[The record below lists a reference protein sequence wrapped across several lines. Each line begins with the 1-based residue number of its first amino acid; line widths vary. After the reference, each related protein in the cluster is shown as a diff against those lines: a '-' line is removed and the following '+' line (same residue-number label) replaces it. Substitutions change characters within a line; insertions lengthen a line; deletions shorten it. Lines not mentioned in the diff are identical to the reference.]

1 MVDKKDATYEV
12 YRYRWTILL
21 LFMFVAL
28 MTQVNW
34 ITFAPIMNELAE
46 DYDVSTDAILLLT
59 VSYMIVYVIMNF
71 PATWAIDKYGLKWGT
86 GFGVILTGVFGM
98 GRAFAG
104 SNYSLLLFMQIMT
117 AIGQPFLLNSF
128 TKVAVNWFPEEE
140 KTTATGLGTVAILVG
155 VIIGMIVTPIL
166 YESRGIDFVLYVYGV
181 LSMVSMILYLIF
193 VKNTPD
199 TPPSQ
204 FAGSKVFDFKGVVG
218 LFKNRDFNILLFL
231 VFVGLGAFNAISSEV
246 DLIFERFS
254 DDTEAA
260 GLIGGMMVIGGII
273 GAGILSTISDK
284 IHKRKIFLLIA
295 MLTAIPLSYLLTVID
310 DFNSVLIISFI
321 FGFFLVSALPIGL
334 ILAAELTHPV
344 TEEASNGIMM
354 TIGQISGIL
363 LVIQFSMA
371 VVTALFVIGFVFSL
385 FLNDVSSDFKSVNT
399 SVDTVS

>member
-1 MVDKKDATYEV
+1 MVDEQDTTFEV
-12 YRYRWTILL
+12 YKYRWTILL

-34 ITFAPIMNELAE
+34 ITFAPILSELAVE
-46 DYDVSTDAILLLT
+46 YDVSEDAILLLT
-59 VSYMIVYVIMNF
+59 VSYMIVYIPMNF

-86 GFGVILTGVFGM
+86 GFGVILTGVFGL

-104 SNYSLLLFMQIMT
+104 DNYSLLLFMQIMT

-166 YESRGIDFVLYVYGV
+166 YESQGIDFVLYFYGI
-181 LSMVSMILYLIF
+181 LSMISMILYLLF

-199 TPPSQ
+199 TPPSNY
-204 FAGSKVFDFKGVVG
+204 AGSKVFDFNGVKG

-246 DLIFERFS
+246 DLVFERFS

-273 GAGILSTISDK
+273 GAGILSTLSDK
-284 IHKRKIFLLIA
+284 FHKRKIFLLIA
-295 MLTAIPLSYLLTVID
+295 MLTSIPLSYLLTVID
-310 DFNSVLIISFI
+310 DYNLVLIISFV

-344 TEEASNGIMM
+344 TEEASNGMMM

-363 LVIQFSMA
+363 LVIQFNMM
-371 VVTALFVIGFVFSL
+371 VITILFFIGFLFSL
-385 FLNDVSSDFKSVNT
+385 WLNDVSPKNQNSKSLPV
-399 SVDTVS
+399 

>member
-1 MVDKKDATYEV
+1 MVDNQGTTYEV

-59 VSYMIVYVIMNF
+59 VSYMIVYIIMNF

-104 SNYSLLLFMQIMT
+104 SNYSLLLFMQVMT

-166 YESRGIDFVLYVYGV
+166 YESRGIDFVLYVYGILSLV
-181 LSMVSMILYLIF
+181 SMVLYLIF

-231 VFVGLGAFNAISSEV
+231 VFVGLGAFNAVSSEV

-295 MLTAIPLSYLLTVID
+295 MLTSIPLSYLLTEID
-310 DFNSVLIISFI
+310 NFNTVLIISFI

-344 TEEASNGIMM
+344 TEEASNGMMM

-363 LVIQFSMA
+363 LVIQFSMT
-371 VVTALFVIGFVFSL
+371 VITALFAVGFVFSL
-385 FLNDVSSDFKSVNT
+385 FLNDVNSNDKNENLFTDSAS
-399 SVDTVS
+399 